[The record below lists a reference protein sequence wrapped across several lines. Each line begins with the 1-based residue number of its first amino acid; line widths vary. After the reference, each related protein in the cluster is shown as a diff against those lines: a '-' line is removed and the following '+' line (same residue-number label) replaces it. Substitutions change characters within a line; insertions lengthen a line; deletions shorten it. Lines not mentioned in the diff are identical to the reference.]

1 MAGVGPCGFRG
12 RWLME
17 RRLLGS
23 GMAAT
28 NDHSPVVVSSTARS
42 QLANLIR
49 ERRRLLASSAGAMV
63 RLRRTLQEHRAE
75 VEAAQSSR
83 RIRQGP

>member
-1 MAGVGPCGFRG
+1 
-12 RWLME
+12 ME

-23 GMAAT
+23 GMEAK
-28 NDHSPVVVSSTARS
+28 NDLPPVVVSSTARS
-42 QLANLIR
+42 QLADLIR
-49 ERRRLLASSAGAMV
+49 ERRRLLTSSGGAMV
-63 RLRRTLQEHRAE
+63 RLRRTLQEHQAE